1 MYKNYFLFFSFFIIT
16 LSTFSQNYSEE
27 KVFSWYDQKIGIE
40 NTTLFQGIEY
50 VETDRMINEKH
61 KFFETQEFQN
71 GSVTYNGQTFYE
83 VPLKYNVYDDL
94 LLVNLKQDQRNF
106 IFQLID
112 NQVDQFQI
120 GENKFR
126 YLKANNN
133 SDILGFYEVIN
144 EEGTFK
150 IFKKHLRNR
159 MEIRD
164 RSVAYS
170 EFNPADPDYIFQLKD
185 EFFEL
190 DNRRDLFSKFPD
202 LKSEIRGFYS
212 KYRKQSRNNPD
223 LFMKNL
229 ANEINNLI
237 PSATNQIQE

>member
-27 KVFSWYDQKIGIE
+27 KIFSWYDQNIGIE

-61 KFFETQEFQN
+61 KFFETQEFQK

-83 VPLKYNVYDDL
+83 VPLKYNIYDDL
-94 LLVNLKQDQRNF
+94 LLVNLEQDQRNF

-112 NQVDQFQI
+112 NQVNQFQI
-120 GENKFR
+120 DENKFR
-126 YLKANNN
+126 YLKSNNN

-144 EEGTFK
+144 EEGAFK

-170 EFNPADPDYIFQLKD
+170 EFSPADPDYIFQFKD

-190 DNRRDLFSKFPD
+190 DNRRDVYSKFPD

-229 ANEINNLI
+229 ANEINSLI